1 MSFNFKPM
9 ILALSSALAFSFV
22 LSAQAADAKKEA
34 PAPASAPAA
43 AAPAAAPAAAAD
55 PVVKKSDSGICHDKS
70 SPSYSNTK
78 KFTPFNSMDE
88 CVKSGGKPPANAKAP
103 APEVSIVKKSDSG
116 ICHDKSSP
124 SYDKTKNFTEF
135 KSMEECIKS
144 GGKAPKK

>member
-1 MSFNFKPM
+1 MTSTLKLM
-9 ILALSSALAFSFV
+9 ILAFSSAIALSLS
-22 LSAQAADAKKEA
+22 LSAVAADAKKDA
-34 PAPASAPAA
+34 PSAA
-43 AAPAAAPAAAAD
+43 AAPAAAAAAPVAD
-55 PVVKKSDSGICHDKS
+55 PTVKKSDSGICHDKS
-70 SPSYSNTK
+70 SPSYGNTK

-88 CVKSGGKPPANAKAP
+88 CVKSGGKPPANAKAA

>member
-1 MSFNFKPM
+1 MKSSLKPM
-9 ILALSSALAFSFV
+9 TMALTLTGAFALGLSFSSL
-22 LSAQAADAKKEA
+22 AADAKKDA
-34 PAPASAPAA
+34 PAAPSA

-55 PVVKKSDSGICHDKS
+55 PVVKKSDSGICHDKT
-70 SPSYSNTK
+70 SPSFGNTK

-103 APEVSIVKKSDSG
+103 APEVNLVKKSDSG
-116 ICHDKSSP
+116 ICHDKTSP

-135 KSMEECIKS
+135 KSMDECIKS